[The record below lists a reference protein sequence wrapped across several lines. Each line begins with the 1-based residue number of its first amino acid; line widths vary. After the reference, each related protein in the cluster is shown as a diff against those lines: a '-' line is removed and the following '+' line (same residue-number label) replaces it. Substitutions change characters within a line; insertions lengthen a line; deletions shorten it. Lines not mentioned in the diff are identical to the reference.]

1 MFPRILFVLLFLL
14 HGNSILAQRIVPT
27 DPANVKIR
35 GELASR
41 MKLAVEYLDLAT
53 RQQLWSGFEAELTD
67 DHSFGLWAADWPGRT
82 LEAYAR
88 VSLMLGEDISRR
100 FDEVGF
106 GLLANQRRDGSFKNG
121 KPVDPTRTGYAY
133 SNGYWFGN
141 ARGMLGLIWAHQYQP
156 DGSEYLDAATKL
168 GDHFIA
174 NYFVEGQ
181 LGAPSS
187 FWWVGTEAMVELYKV
202 SGERKY
208 LDFALRIAESVPDV
222 NAISQHTHS
231 YLLAIRGIVNICD
244 ELKALGDDEKTTAL
258 MQKALD
264 QHEYFKKH
272 VMWPGGGIVEHLG
285 QREGFSLNYWFDEG
299 CSVFDWWGLNVDLW
313 RVIGDTEYLDL
324 AERIA
329 RNHLLF
335 NQDASGGFCGDRGVD
350 FVREGSPWPFCC
362 AMHGTRTLAEIP
374 QYAVTTDKKSIFVSF
389 FYPSTTKL
397 EVSGTPVQLDLETTY
412 PKSGRIKLTMS
423 VGETVEAGVNIRI
436 PQWSRV
442 LSLSVDGEPV
452 EVQIKDGWCV
462 IDRVWSDRSTIDIQ
476 LDLPIRTE
484 IRNQF
489 IGDTKDTDPEKVS
502 LWHGPRQLV
511 YNQSLNST
519 FHKGIKSE
527 PSLRHVY
534 QTYKEMKLDKS
545 VNDTPLKI
553 GEREYKKGVGT
564 HSVSEITYWLNG
576 EFSEF
581 RSDIGID
588 ATAEGEGAVRFKVCV
603 DGLVAHGDVVKASI
617 GEENANQ
624 VQSLYGFEVSAMT
637 GADKPRSIRVALNSA
652 RVLTLVVDEAV
663 NGLARDF
670 ANWGNARL
678 VKNDGEVVYLSDLP
692 NKSSQGIPFDRTT
705 ILLDQSAKWMDHG
718 VELKATY
725 GEATVPLVFSYL
737 DQLGFNLMTKRPV
750 LRSYMRVV
758 DSKP

>member
-1 MFPRILFVLLFLL
+1 MFLRIVFAISFLL
-14 HGNSILAQRIVPT
+14 HGNIVLAQRIVPT
-27 DPANVKIR
+27 DPANVEIR

-121 KPVDPTRTGYAY
+121 KPVDPTRTGHAY

-156 DGSEYLDAATKL
+156 DGSEYLDAASKL

-174 NYFVEGQ
+174 NYFAEDQ

-222 NAISQHTHS
+222 NTISQHTHS

-244 ELKALGDDEKTTAL
+244 ELKALGDDEKTKAL

-389 FYPSTTKL
+389 FYPSTTEL

-412 PKSGRIKLTMS
+412 PKSGRMKLTIS
-423 VGETVEAGVNIRI
+423 VGESVEADVNIRI

-442 LSLSVDGEPV
+442 LSLSADGEPV

-462 IDRVWSDRSTIDIQ
+462 IERVWSDRSTVDIQ

-484 IRNQF
+484 LRNQF
-489 IGDTKDTDPEKVS
+489 IGDTKETDPEKVS

-519 FHKGIKSE
+519 FHKGIKAE
-527 PSLRHVY
+527 PSLRHIY

-545 VNDTPLKI
+545 VNDTRLKI
-553 GEREYKKGVGT
+553 GEREYDKGVGT

-588 ATAEGEGAVRFKVCV
+588 ATAEGQGAVRFKVCV

-617 GEENANQ
+617 GEENASQ

-705 ILLDQSAKWMDHG
+705 ILLDQSPKWMDHG

-725 GEATVPLVFSYL
+725 GEATVPLAFSYL

-758 DSKP
+758 DLKP